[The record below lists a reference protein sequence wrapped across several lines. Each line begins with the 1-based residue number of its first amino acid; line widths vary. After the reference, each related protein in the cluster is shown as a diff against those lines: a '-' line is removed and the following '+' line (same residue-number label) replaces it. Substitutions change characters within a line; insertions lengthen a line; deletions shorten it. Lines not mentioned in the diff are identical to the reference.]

1 MKIPQCRS
9 ESWIEQS
16 ALSRDRGRRT
26 RRPRRRGL
34 ETAQQ
39 PGQLGDVRFLY
50 PALAVRALPVRAS
63 IIGAALTDLPALVH
77 GDLPGGLLPLAQLL
91 AHRVDQLVA
100 GRDAGGSAVIP
111 ASSTDGWSGL
121 TEIPPRCFTMTR

>member
-1 MKIPQCRS
+1 M
-9 ESWIEQS
+9 
-16 ALSRDRGRRT
+16 SRDRGRRT

-39 PGQLGDVRFLY
+39 PGQLGDVRFLH
-50 PALAVRALPVRAS
+50 PALAVGALPVRAS

-77 GDLPGGLLPLAQLL
+77 GDLPGGLLLLAQLL

-100 GRDAGGSAVIP
+100 GPGRQ
-111 ASSTDGWSGL
+111 
-121 TEIPPRCFTMTR
+121 RCSR